1 MEGGDLRVMAAI
13 EERVVAM
20 KFDGN
25 QFLSGIQASLTA
37 LDKLNKGLKMQ
48 EGTKGLQNLGAAA
61 QAQHGAL
68 KNVEAGIQGIA
79 DKFKAMGVV
88 GMAALS
94 NVTNQAIFA
103 GQRIVKSLTLQ
114 PIMDGFREYE
124 TNINSIQTI
133 LSNTQAAGTKLK
145 DVTTALDEL
154 NTYSDKTI
162 YNFSEMAKNIGTFTA
177 AGVGLKP
184 AVAAIKGIANLA
196 ALSGSNSQQA
206 SSAMYQ
212 LSQAISSGRVSLE
225 DWNSVVNAGMGG
237 TVFKRALALNA
248 EKMGTLKDGAVKLVG
263 PMKNVTIAGKSFKDS
278 ITAKP
283 GQESWLTSDVLTR
296 TLSQFTGDLTDA
308 QLAAQGFNAEEIKAI
323 QSQAKMANN
332 AATQVKTLSQLL
344 GTIKE
349 RVGSGWA
356 ETWKVIFGD
365 FTEAKGLFTGVSDRI
380 GKMVDASSKA
390 RNKFLTDW
398 KANGGRDSL
407 ISSLGNA
414 FDALLS
420 VIKPI
425 KEAFRQIF
433 PATTGKQLA
442 DMTKSIER
450 FTANLKIG
458 GTTANNLKRTF
469 AGFFAVIDIG
479 WTIVKEF
486 VKTVFSLLGV
496 ATKGS
501 GGFLAFTAGI
511 GDWLVKVRDA
521 IKQGDGIKNVF
532 KAIGSVLAIP
542 IKLIQKLAGFLGSL
556 FKNVDGSAATKGID
570 KLSEKLAP
578 LGDLG
583 KVIST
588 VWGKTLTVMTNVMG
602 FLRKAGTWISD
613 TFGGLGEQISNA
625 FSGLNFKDILAGLN
639 TGLFAGLLLMI
650 KNLISG
656 DGLGGIME
664 NISGA
669 FDNLTGSLG
678 AMQNTLRAATLLQ
691 IAIAVGI
698 LAISM
703 NVLSKIDAAGL
714 ARAGAAITVMFT
726 QLLGAMLIFEKTSG
740 FVGFAKM
747 PFIAASMILLA
758 AAVVILSSA
767 VTKLAALDWNGLAKG
782 LVGTTVLIGALI
794 VAMKFMPNP
803 AGMIASSIGLILL
816 ASAIKILA
824 SAVTDLSGLSW
835 EELGKG
841 LGGVAVL
848 LTGLGLFTKFATL
861 NKGGLLAG
869 AGLLLLAAGIKILAS
884 AMSDFAGFSWGEIGR
899 GLVAM
904 AGSLTLVT
912 LALAA
917 IPPTAPLAAAS
928 VLITAIALKKVADVL
943 DQMGAMS
950 WGAIG
955 KSLTAMLGALTILT
969 LALTII
975 PPTAPL
981 GAAGILIAAIAL
993 KQVADVLD
1001 QMGAMDWGSI
1011 GKAMVALGGSLLI
1024 IAIGVTAMTGALGGA
1039 AALLVVSAALA
1050 ILTPVLVTLG
1060 GMSWGELGKG
1070 LLGLAAALT
1079 IIGIAGALL
1088 TPVIPTL
1095 LGLGVAVGL
1104 IGVGMALA
1112 GVGVLAF
1119 ATGLAVLA
1127 GVGVAAQAAVVG
1139 IVGGLIGL
1147 IPKVVEAIGRGL
1159 ILFAGV
1165 ISTAGPAMT
1174 KAMTVVILS
1183 LLGAINK
1190 TGPKIID
1197 TLYRM
1202 LTALVST
1209 MNKYVPNLVN
1219 AGAKLI
1225 VAILNG
1231 IAKNI
1236 GKIVTAATDVIVAFI
1251 KGVSANQGRVIDAG
1265 VKLIISFVN
1274 GLAGAIRRNQSEMN
1288 AAGRNLAMAIIDG
1301 MTGGLGSGVG
1311 RIVSKAKEVASSA
1324 LNAAKSVLGIASPS
1338 KEFEKI
1344 GRFVNDG
1351 FRKGLDGN
1359 KKQVYAAFF
1368 GLKKMLADLRNES
1381 SKDVD
1386 ALEAKLKK
1394 LQKAGASKKK
1404 QASTKKALAQA
1415 KKEEAASKQA
1425 YNMLSKHLDDEAT
1438 ALGRLANRYDLVTKK
1453 LETAKQTLVDAIK
1466 TRDDYKQQVTDQY
1479 SDMAS
1484 AGADTKLTDYIA
1496 DLKKQVED
1504 TKTFANAI
1512 QRLRS
1517 LGLNDESY
1525 KDLLAAGPAALPFVQ
1540 ELLVGGKGAVD
1551 EINRLGKE
1559 LDSVGGS
1566 LGKSASTAL
1575 YQAGVD
1581 AAAGLVKGL
1590 QNQQKAIEKQMDKIA
1605 DAMVKAIKKK
1615 LGIKSPSR
1623 VFAQMGAYSAKGL
1636 AEGLDKSAIDVIKSS
1651 ENLATAA
1658 VKTLGKSLSNMDK
1671 MTLGGVNMT
1680 PVIRPVLD
1688 LTDIQKNAGKINGLL
1703 PSAKMNVSAAY
1714 SNAAGVAADVR
1725 STQGDDEYAKT
1736 ASGMKTVTFTQNN
1749 YSPKALSQAEI
1760 YRNTKNQLSVAKGAL
1775 EPNAR

>member
-13 EERVVAM
+13 EERVVTM

-25 QFLSGIQASLTA
+25 QFLAGIQKSLSA

-48 EGTKGLQNLGAAA
+48 EGTKGLSNLGAAA

-68 KNVEAGIQGIA
+68 SNVAANVDQIA
-79 DKFKAMGVV
+79 SRFKAMGVV
-88 GMAALS
+88 AVSALN

-103 GQRIVKSLTLQ
+103 GQNLVKSLTVE
-114 PIMDGFREYE
+114 PIMQGFHEYE
-124 TNINSIQTI
+124 TNMNSIQTI

-145 DVTTALDEL
+145 DVTAALDEL
-154 NTYSDKTI
+154 NRYSDQTI

-184 AVAAIKGIANLA
+184 ATAAIKGIANLA

-206 SSAMYQ
+206 SQAMYQ

-237 TVFKRALALNA
+237 TVFQRALAQTA
-248 EKMGTLKDGAVKLVG
+248 EKVGTLDKGAVKLKG
-263 PMKNVTIAGKSFKDS
+263 SMKNVSIEGKSFRES

-283 GQESWLTSDVLTR
+283 GQESWLTSEVLTK
-296 TLSQFTGDLTDA
+296 TLSQFTGDLKDA
-308 QLAAQGFNAEEIKAI
+308 ELAAMGFEKAEIKAI
-323 QSQAKMANN
+323 QAQ
-332 AATQVKTLSQLL
+332 AATAKAAATEVKTLSQLL
-344 GTIKE
+344 GTLKE
-349 RVGSGWA
+349 SAGSGWSA
-356 ETWKVIFGD
+356 TWKTIFGD
-365 FTEAKGLFTGVSDRI
+365 FPEAKTLFTNVNNAI
-380 GKMVDASSKA
+380 GGFISRSAEA
-390 RNKFLTDW
+390 RNKVLDDW
-398 KANGGRDSL
+398 KELDGRTAL
-407 ISSLGNA
+407 IDAIGNA
-414 FDALLS
+414 FKFLGQ
-420 VIKPI
+420 VVKPI
-425 KEAFRQIF
+425 RDAFRDIF

-442 DMTKSIER
+442 DWSKNIR
-450 FTANLKIG
+450 DFTAGLKISKTTADNLKS
-458 GTTANNLKRTF
+458 TF
-469 AGFFAVIDIG
+469 KGFFAVIDIG
-479 WTIVKEF
+479 WMIVKEF
-486 VKTVFSLLGV
+486 VSTVLDLVGV

-501 GGFLAFTAGI
+501 GGFLNFTGNV

-521 IKQGDGIKNVF
+521 IKQGEGIKNVF
-532 KAIGSVLAIP
+532 KGIGSVLAIP

-556 FKNVDGSAATKGID
+556 FKDVDGSAATQGIENFS
-570 KLSEKLAP
+570 KKLAP

-583 KVIST
+583 KVISA
-588 VWGKTLTVMTNVMG
+588 VWGKTLDVMSNFMG
-602 FLRKAGTWISD
+602 FMRRAGAWLSE
-613 TFGGLGEQISNA
+613 TFGGLGEQIANA

-639 TGLFAGLLLMI
+639 TGLFAGLLLMLR
-650 KNLISG
+650 NLIG
-656 DGLGGIME
+656 GGGLGGIME
-664 NISGA
+664 SVGEA

-698 LAISM
+698 LAVSM

-714 ARAGAAITVMFT
+714 TRAGAAITVMFT
-726 QLLGAMLIFEKTSG
+726 QLLAAMLIFEKTSG

-758 AAVVILSSA
+758 AAVVVLSSA

-782 LVGTTVLIGALI
+782 LVGTTVLIAALV

-803 AGMIASSIGLILL
+803 AGMIASSIALILL

-841 LGGVAVL
+841 LSGVAVL
-848 LTGLGLFTKFATL
+848 LGGLGLFSKFAAAS
-861 NKGGLLAG
+861 KGGVLAG
-869 AGLLLLAAGIKILAS
+869 AGLVLLAVGVKLLAS
-884 AMSDFAGFSWGEIGR
+884 AMSDFAGFSWGEIGH
-899 GLVAM
+899 GLAAM
-904 AGSLTLVT
+904 AGSLTIVT

-917 IPPTAPLAAAS
+917 IPPTAPLAAAA
-928 VLITAIALKKVADVL
+928 VLITAIGLKKVADVL
-943 DQMGAMS
+943 DQMAAMG
-950 WGAIG
+950 WGEIG

-969 LALTII
+969 LALTVI

-981 GAAGILIAAIAL
+981 GAAAILVTALAL
-993 KQVADVLD
+993 KTVADVLD
-1001 QMGAMDWGSI
+1001 QMGAMGWGEI

-1024 IAIGVTAMTGALGGA
+1024 ITNAVAGMSFAVPGA
-1039 AALLVVSAALA
+1039 AALIIVAAALA
-1050 ILTPVLVTLG
+1050 VLAPVLTTLG
-1060 GMSWGELGKG
+1060 AMTWGEIGKG
-1070 LLGLAAALT
+1070 LVALAAALA

-1088 TPVIPTL
+1088 APVVPALI
-1095 LGLGVAVGL
+1095 GLGIAVGL
-1104 IGVGMALA
+1104 LGVGMALA

-1147 IPKVVEAIGRGL
+1147 IPQVVEAIGRGL
-1159 ILFAGV
+1159 ILFAQV

-1174 KAMTVVILS
+1174 AAMTTVILS
-1183 LLGAINK
+1183 LMNALNK
-1190 TGPKIID
+1190 TAPKVID
-1197 TLYRM
+1197 TLYKM
-1202 LTALVST
+1202 LTVLVAT
-1209 MNKYVPNLVN
+1209 MNKYVPNLVS
-1219 AGAKLI
+1219 AGMRL
-1225 VAILNG
+1225 VVGILNG

-1236 GKIVTAATDVIVAFI
+1236 GQVVTAATSVAVAFI
-1251 KGVSANQGRVIDAG
+1251 NGVAKNQGRIIEAG
-1265 VKLIISFVN
+1265 VRLIISFVN
-1274 GLAGAIRRNQSEMN
+1274 GLANSIRANTGAMR
-1288 AAGRNLAMAIIDG
+1288 AAGANLAMAIIDG
-1301 MTGGLGSGVG
+1301 MTGGLASGVG
-1311 RIVSKAKEVASSA
+1311 RIVSKARDIASSA

-1359 KKQVYAAFF
+1359 KAQVYAAFF
-1368 GLKKMLADLRNES
+1368 GLKKMLADLRKES

-1394 LQKAGASKKK
+1394 LKNAGASKKK
-1404 QASTKKALAQA
+1404 QAETKKALAQA
-1415 KKEEAASKQA
+1415 KKEEKASNQA

-1453 LETAKQTLVDAIK
+1453 LETAKKTLQDAIK

-1517 LGLNDESY
+1517 MGLNDESY

-1540 ELLVGGKGAVD
+1540 ELLAGGKVSID

-1559 LDSVGGS
+1559 LDSVGS
-1566 LGKSASTAL
+1566 NIGKSASTAL

-1590 QNQQKAIEKQMDKIA
+1590 QNQQKAIEIQMDKIA

-1623 VFAQMGAYSAKGL
+1623 VFAEMGSYSAKGL
-1636 AEGLDKSAIDVIKSS
+1636 ADGLDKSAIDVIKSS
-1651 ENLATAA
+1651 ENLANVA

-1671 MTLGGVNMT
+1671 MTLGGVNMQ

-1688 LTDIQKNAGKINGLL
+1688 LTDIQNNAGKIGALL

-1714 SNAAGVAADVR
+1714 SNAADVAAAVR
-1725 STQGDDEYAKT
+1725 ANNGGDDDAAMT
-1736 ASGMKTVTFTQNN
+1736 TGSRDVTFIQNIT
-1749 YSPKALSQAEI
+1749 SPKAVSKAEI
-1760 YRNTKNQLSVAKGAL
+1760 YRQTKNQLSVAKGAL